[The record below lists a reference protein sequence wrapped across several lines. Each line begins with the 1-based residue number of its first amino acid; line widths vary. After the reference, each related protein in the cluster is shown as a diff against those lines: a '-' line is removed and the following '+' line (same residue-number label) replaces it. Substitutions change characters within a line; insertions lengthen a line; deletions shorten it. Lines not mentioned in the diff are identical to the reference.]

1 MVLLALPPADH
12 LLIERDRGQVVP
24 SRRRRMMANA
34 RAERLL
40 KIPAEPSPELRIP
53 AAAAQTRV
61 VSLAGIR
68 LDSGKSVRSFKGII
82 CHDISEFESSH
93 ASHAVQSLCAVS
105 GLPNYAPACGPHR
118 GGRSSGC
125 CQESG
130 PCARARQGERRVV
143 WCAARPQGHVLHQG
157 QVVGMRLKG
166 AQAPATSTV
175 LMRLAVAGSFRIGA
189 LHMSEFAYSPTGHNS
204 YLGPAR

>member
-40 KIPAEPSPELRIP
+40 KIPAEPSPKLRIP

-93 ASHAVQSLCAVS
+93 ASHAVGSLPERRSRSPRGLVSAPARSPCRRRRAHARAFFYSLCIGGFWFEGAYREARRWPGIWCGS
-105 GLPNYAPACGPHR
+105 RPRGLLDSAAD
-118 GGRSSGC
+118 
-125 CQESG
+125 EL
-130 PCARARQGERRVV
+130 RAAG
-143 WCAARPQGHVLHQG
+143 QG
-157 QVVGMRLKG
+157 Q
-166 AQAPATSTV
+166 
-175 LMRLAVAGSFRIGA
+175 
-189 LHMSEFAYSPTGHNS
+189 
-204 YLGPAR
+204 ARR